1 LNLMI
6 KKIPVEKLE
15 RGMYIHDLGCSWMD
29 HPFLRDSFL
38 ISTPED
44 VRKLRNTD
52 ICELYIDTER
62 GKDVPQEPAA
72 KEVRQDTRTHTDV
85 AEDKSQAPLQVS
97 VFEERA
103 RARRIHSHAKQ
114 VITNIMHEVR
124 VGRQIELEPV
134 KNAVAPLVS
143 SILRNK
149 DALLGLTRIRHKDK
163 YTFEHSVSVA
173 VLLVSFA
180 KEMELDRDS
189 VIKIGIG
196 GLLHDIGKTRVPN
209 QILNKPGKLTEEEFV
224 IMRGHVVHS
233 REILEQTSGIDPVPL
248 AVAADHHERYDGSGY
263 PNGKE
268 GLEIGLYGRMAAIV
282 DVYDAMTA
290 TRVYRKAIEPHEV
303 LRKLIE
309 WSKFQFELELV
320 QRFVQCVGIYPAGTL
335 VSLASG
341 RIAVVLAS
349 GTAGLLYPLVRIV
362 YDAHKKKPVP
372 PIDLDLSEL
381 PADSEERIVGAEL
394 SGAWGIDPNAYMD

>member
-1 LNLMI
+1 
-6 KKIPVEKLE
+6 
-15 RGMYIHDLGCSWMD
+15 
-29 HPFLRDSFL
+29 
-38 ISTPED
+38 
-44 VRKLRNTD
+44 
-52 ICELYIDTER
+52 
-62 GKDVPQEPAA
+62 
-72 KEVRQDTRTHTDV
+72 
-85 AEDKSQAPLQVS
+85 
-97 VFEERA
+97 
-103 RARRIHSHAKQ
+103 
-114 VITNIMHEVR
+114 MHEVR

-163 YTFEHSVSVA
+163 YTFEHSVGAA
-173 VLLVSFA
+173 VLLASFA
-180 KEMELDRDS
+180 KEMELDGDS
-189 VIKIGIG
+189 IIKIGIG

-209 QILNKPGKLTEEEFV
+209 QILNKPRKLTEEEFV
-224 IMRGHVVHS
+224 IMRRHVVHS
-233 REILEQTSGIDPVPL
+233 REILEQTSGIDPVSL

-263 PNGKE
+263 PEGKE
-268 GLEIGLYGRMAAIV
+268 GLEISLYGRMAAIV

-309 WSKFQFELELV
+309 WSKFQFESELV
-320 QRFVQCVGIYPAGTL
+320 QRFIQCVGIYPVGTL

-362 YDAHKKKPVP
+362 YDTHKKKPIP